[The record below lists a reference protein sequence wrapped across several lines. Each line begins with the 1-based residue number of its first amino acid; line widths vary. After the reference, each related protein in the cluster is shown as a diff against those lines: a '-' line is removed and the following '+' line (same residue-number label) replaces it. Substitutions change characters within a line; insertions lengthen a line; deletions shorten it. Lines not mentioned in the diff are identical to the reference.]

1 MVKKLLIIFVLALSS
16 TAMVWAH
23 AWGVVLDDHGQPLA
37 GANVYWA
44 NTTEGTTTD
53 SLGNFELEPV
63 PTTQLLVVSFIGF
76 HNDTIHIRG
85 HKAQTIVLVSDLVL
99 DEVTIQATK
108 MSIIKSR
115 TATMDVETIDASKIC
130 NAACC
135 NLAGSFET
143 SASVDVNY
151 ADAATGAE
159 QIRLLGLEGTY
170 VQLNLENSP
179 GVRGLNQIFGL
190 NFLPG
195 SWLQSI
201 QVSKGTSSV
210 INGYESTAGQINVE
224 LLKAQTANP
233 IDISAALGETFKPEV
248 NITGGWDVNE
258 HAATAV
264 LAHYEDRAYEDDG
277 NKDGFLDKP
286 KIRNANLL
294 NRWNWEKDGY
304 TGQVL
309 VHGVYDKRWG
319 GTSKK
324 HNSAAPDDVYGID
337 LRTYRVGG
345 FLKNGYMIDEEKAQS
360 IGVVLA
366 ASYHDLNNQYGNNRL
381 WKANQTNVNLNAIF
395 QTSFEDDSTDPMQC
409 QEHQLSTGVSVN
421 YDRYR
426 EELMGVFAPMN
437 TLNGL
442 QRDEVTPGVFAEYTY
457 TYQDKISMQAGARV
471 DWSSLYGVFA
481 TPRFN
486 FRYSPFEWWVMRASV
501 GLGYRSPNIITD
513 HVGYLP
519 SNREWNISSNIRQ
532 EKAVNTGGTMSFYI
546 PIATRELR
554 ISAEYYYT
562 KFLDAML
569 TDVDKDLHAITVYNL
584 HDIEGAQS
592 FSHSAQV
599 EASMVILP
607 GWELTAAFRYTDVR
621 QTSFCA
627 AQNAYLLREKA
638 LQHKFKGLIT
648 TSYTTPKQGWQFNVT
663 AQFNGPTRMPD
674 GFVIPEGS
682 KQYKVKNDNIY
693 ATWFP
698 QLSAQITK
706 KFHHASVYV
715 GTTNMTNFSQDQ
727 PVVAA
732 NHPYSNDFDAS
743 MVWGPL
749 GGWDFYVGFTWGL
762 DRIEKEHHHEH
773 GHSHHE
779 HEHEHH

>member
-1 MVKKLLIIFVLALSS
+1 MVKRRLILLTLVLS
-16 TAMVWAH
+16 TTIMVWAH
-23 AWGVVLDDHGQPLA
+23 AWGVVLDDQGQPLV

-76 HNDTIHIRG
+76 HNDTIHVRG

-108 MSIIKSR
+108 MAIIKSR
-115 TATMDVETIDASKIC
+115 TSTMDIETIDASKIC

-143 SASVDVNY
+143 SASVDVSF

-179 GVRGLNQIFGL
+179 GVRGLNQTFGL

-233 IDISAALGETFKPEV
+233 IDISAALGEAFKPEV
-248 NITGGWDVNE
+248 NITGGWNVNE
-258 HAATAV
+258 HAATAL

-277 NKDGFLDKP
+277 NKDGFMDEP
-286 KIRNANLL
+286 KLRNLNLL
-294 NRWNWEKDGY
+294 NRWNWDKGGY

-309 VHGVYDKRWG
+309 IHGVYDRRWG
-319 GTSKK
+319 GTVKK
-324 HNSAAPDDVYGID
+324 RQMEAPEDVYDID
-337 LRTYRVGG
+337 LKTHRVGG
-345 FLKNGYMIDEEKAQS
+345 FFKNGYMIDEEMAQS
-360 IGVVLA
+360 IGIVLA
-366 ASYHDLNNQYGNNRL
+366 ASYHDLDNQYGNHRA

-395 QTSFEDDSTDPMQC
+395 QTSFEDHDTDPMEC

-426 EELMGVFAPMN
+426 EQLTGVLAPTN
-437 TLNGL
+437 TLAGL
-442 QRDEVTPGVFAEYTY
+442 QRDEVTPGLFAEYTY
-457 TYQDKISMQAGARV
+457 SYQDKVSLQAGARV
-471 DWSSLYGVFA
+471 DWSNLYGVFA
-481 TPRFN
+481 TPRLN
-486 FRYSPFEWWVMRASV
+486 VRYAPFEWWVMRASV
-501 GLGYRSPNIITD
+501 GLGYRSPNIVTD
-513 HVGYLP
+513 HVGFLP
-519 SNREWNISSNIRQ
+519 SNRNWQVSSNIRQ
-532 EKAVNTGGTMSFYI
+532 EKAVNTGATMSFYI

-562 KFLDAML
+562 RFLEAML
-569 TDVDKDLHAITVYNL
+569 TDLDKDLHSITVFNMR
-584 HDIEGAQS
+584 DIEGAQS

-599 EASMVILP
+599 EASMEILR
-607 GWELTAAFRYTDVR
+607 GWEMTAAFRYTDVR
-621 QTSFCA
+621 QTSYCA
-627 AQNAYLLREKA
+627 AQGAYLLREKA

-648 TSYTTPKQGWQFNVT
+648 TSYITPKQGWQFNVT
-663 AQFNGPTRMPD
+663 VQFNGPSRMPD
-674 GFVIPEGS
+674 GFVIPDGS
-682 KQYKVKNDNIY
+682 KQYTSKNETIY

-706 KFHHASVYV
+706 KFPHASVYV
-715 GTTNMTNFSQDQ
+715 GTTNMTNFSQDH
-727 PVVAA
+727 PVVSAD
-732 NHPYSNDFDAS
+732 HPYAQNFDAS
-743 MVWGPL
+743 MVWGPI
-749 GGWDFYVGFTWGL
+749 GGWNFYVGCTWGL
-762 DRIEKEHHHEH
+762 DRNQENEKHHH
-773 GHSHHE
+773 HH
-779 HEHEHH
+779 